1 MVVVRP
7 GEMTADLIKERMK
20 RCRKIKKFKIHPAE
34 QREQLP
40 VCQDPPNGFASRKNG
55 ASTFV
60 FALNHNSESK
70 NNKKIIKNVLKSSE
84 VVRFLYL
91 AQRTEDA
98 KVIAN

>member
-20 RCRKIKKFKIHPAE
+20 RCRKKKFKIPPAE
-34 QREQLP
+34 QREELP

-70 NNKKIIKNVLKSSE
+70 NNIKKIIKNVHKSSE
-84 VVRFLYL
+84 VVRLLYL